1 MKLIVKGARLPL
13 CSLKIF
19 RCINR
24 HSMTLAINS
33 VSEFIL
39 IAVSYLLSILKNASK
54 FIMEIDSNPIL
65 FNSDSTCSKIG
76 SDF

>member
-1 MKLIVKGARLPL
+1 
-13 CSLKIF
+13 
-19 RCINR
+19 
-24 HSMTLAINS
+24 MTLAINS

-54 FIMEIDSNPIL
+54 FIMEIDSNSIL